1 MSIIYPPPTA
11 KDIKYFHYCMNTDQV
26 FVLLTTGTICVY
38 EFDREKTNET
48 AQLQKIMEPRDIKDS
63 MKGRLQQEIT
73 SITFCKTIPPKM
85 DEENINT
92 SYENAEKIQEERT
105 HQESRW
111 AEGLVD
117 RFIVLGL
124 SAGTVIFLQVDEIDL
139 IYARVSVHREAVQR
153 ICEVDQKGVFV
164 SVCAATQITVW
175 NFNGQKLRFISQNQI
190 CREIRHMKVQN

>member
-1 MSIIYPPPTA
+1 
-11 KDIKYFHYCMNTDQV
+11 MNTDQV

-38 EFDREKTNET
+38 EFDREKVNET

-63 MKGRLQQEIT
+63 MKTRLQQEIT
-73 SITFCKTIPPKM
+73 SITFCKTIPPKL

-92 SYENAEKIQEERT
+92 SYENAEKIKEERT

-124 SAGTVIFLQVDEIDL
+124 SAGTVIFLQVDQIDL
-139 IYARVSVHREAVQR
+139 IYARVSVHREAVR
-153 ICEVDQKGVFV
+153 HICEIDQKGAFV
-164 SVCAATQITVW
+164 SVCAANQMCVW
-175 NFNGQKLRFISQNQI
+175 NFNKQKLRFISQNQI
-190 CREIRHMKVQN
+190 CREISHMKVQN